1 MRQHVAH
8 HRPQRRDTGLG
19 HLIAI
24 LLRQFLKGSQLLRHL
39 TPPTT
44 RLINKKHTYYM
55 HTRYFFRPCA
65 LYAISVKLRRP
76 ARRTLQIVSTWPSNA
91 VIKTKKQ
98 AQKSERHSM
107 TSSNPTGPQE
117 LQAARRK
124 GAWLLF
130 WAFIF
135 SIFVNILMLTGP
147 LYMLQ
152 VYDRVLSS
160 RSVETLVAL
169 SMLVTGLFFLMGVL
183 DYARGRLMARV
194 GARFQTALDGR
205 LFDAT
210 LRRSTR
216 PHEQAKS
223 AAAMQDLDVIH
234 RFIASPVLLALFD
247 MPWVPVFIVAIFLFH
262 PMLGWLAVTGGLAII
277 ALALGNQFLTSKS
290 VREAQ
295 SAEQEA
301 RVFGEMARAGS
312 EVALTQGLRANM
324 QRRFARLRTAAMR
337 QTLRS
342 VDGSGTFASATKTF
356 RMFLQSAMLGAGAY
370 FVIQGEMT
378 PGSMIAGSVLLGRGL
393 APIEQA
399 MGSWSLLQRARYGWK
414 SLGRYLAEVPAEPVR
429 MELPRP
435 DPALR
440 VKSLTVVAPGN
451 SRPTLTAVN
460 FAIEPGE
467 ALGVIGR
474 SGSGKSTMAR
484 ALAGYWRISAGEVRL
499 GGATL
504 DQYDPDRLGQHIG
517 YLPQMV
523 TLFPGTVAEN
533 IARMDLSP
541 DSNAVVQAAKRC
553 NAHDMIMSL
562 PKGYDT
568 YLDGNENMLSG
579 GQRQRVALARALYG
593 DPVLLILDEPNSM
606 LDADGSEAL
615 NQTVRDFKAS
625 GKSAII
631 MTHRPAAIAECDRLL
646 VLENGVVTA
655 LGPRDEVMARMV
667 KNVEPVRASLQRK
680 AAF

>member
-1 MRQHVAH
+1 MTSPR
-8 HRPQRRDTGLG
+8 TT
-19 HLIAI
+19 
-24 LLRQFLKGSQLLRHL
+24 GSQELR
-39 TPPTT
+39 
-44 RLINKKHTYYM
+44 
-55 HTRYFFRPCA
+55 
-65 LYAISVKLRRP
+65 
-76 ARRTLQIVSTWPSNA
+76 
-91 VIKTKKQ
+91 
-98 AQKSERHSM
+98 
-107 TSSNPTGPQE
+107 
-117 LQAARRK
+117 AARHTA
-124 GAWLLF
+124 AWLMF
-130 WAFIF
+130 WAGVF
-135 SIFVNILMLTGP
+135 SVFVNILMLTGP

-194 GARFQTALDGR
+194 SARFQSTLDAR

-216 PHEQAKS
+216 PHETAKS
-223 AAAMQDLDVIH
+223 AAAVQDLDVLQK
-234 RFIASPVLLALFD
+234 FIASPALLALFD
-247 MPWVPVFIVAIFLFH
+247 MPWVPVFVVAIFLFH
-262 PMLGWLAVTGGLAII
+262 PMLGWLAVAGGCVII
-277 ALALGNQFLTSKS
+277 GLALGNQFMTSGV
-290 VREAQ
+290 VRKAQ
-295 SAEQEA
+295 IAEQEA
-301 RVFGEMARAGS
+301 RSFAEMARAGS
-312 EVALTQGLRANM
+312 EVALTQGLRGNM
-324 QRRFARLRTAAMR
+324 MRRFTNLRTAAMR
-337 QTLRS
+337 QTLKS
-342 VDGSGTFASATKTF
+342 IDSSGTFSSATKTF

-399 MGSWSLLQRARYGWK
+399 MGSWSLIQRARFGWK
-414 SLGRYLAEVPAEPVR
+414 ALGQYLSDVPVEPKR
-429 MELPRP
+429 MDLPRP
-435 DPALR
+435 EPQMK
-440 VKSLTVVAPGN
+440 VKDLTIVAPGN
-451 SRPTLTAVN
+451 NRPTLTSIQ
-460 FAIEPGE
+460 FGLEPGE

-474 SGSGKSTMAR
+474 SGSGKSTLAR

-504 DQYDPDRLGQHIG
+504 DQYDPDALGKHIG
-517 YLPQMV
+517 YLPQMI
-523 TLFPGTVAEN
+523 TLFPGTIAEN
-533 IARMDLSP
+533 IARMALNP
-541 DSNAVVQAAKRC
+541 DGKAVVDAAMRS

-568 YLDGNENMLSG
+568 YLEGNENILSG

-615 NQTVRDFKAS
+615 NQTVRDFKAA

-646 VLENGVVTA
+646 VLENGMVTA

-667 KNVEPVRASLQRK
+667 KNVEPVRASLQKK